1 MKKSKKTPLRMC
13 LTCRTMKPK
22 KELIRIVQKDDG
34 SVDMDLTGKMNGRGA
49 YICDDIQCFEK
60 ARKSKILNRNFS
72 ATIDD
77 NLYNKLEEYINR
89 TK

>member
-1 MKKSKKTPLRMC
+1 
-13 LTCRTMKPK
+13 MKPK

-34 SVDMDLTGKMNGRGA
+34 SVDMDITGKMNGRGA

>member
-1 MKKSKKTPLRMC
+1 MC

-34 SVDMDLTGKMNGRGA
+34 SVDMDITGKMNGRGA

>member
-1 MKKSKKTPLRMC
+1 MC

>member
-1 MKKSKKTPLRMC
+1 
-13 LTCRTMKPK
+13 
-22 KELIRIVQKDDG
+22 
-34 SVDMDLTGKMNGRGA
+34 MDITGKMNGRGA

>member
-1 MKKSKKTPLRMC
+1 MC

-60 ARKSKILNRNFS
+60 ARKSKILNRNSS